1 MSGKPESR
9 EAHTGRFFLATWVGL
24 AVVTLIGALAVVTV
38 RGEAVRSQTDVLEQQ
53 AALGQPVLVT
63 TLVGRP
69 ETREI
74 SLPGEIH
81 GYYETPIYAKIAG
94 YVKTMLVDK
103 GSRVRA
109 GQLVATIDSPETDQ
123 QTRNAKA
130 SYEIAAITDRRYQ
143 ALLRQQVVP
152 RQQADESHSQMLET
166 YATWRSYVATQQYE
180 RVTAPFDGMITTRNL
195 NPGALVGSAAAIG
208 TSNPAIFEIATLN
221 PLRVYLYLPQP
232 FAPLVND
239 GDAAVVTISEY
250 PKREFVG
257 TITRHPAAL
266 DQSTRTM
273 QVEVDLTNADLALYP
288 GMYANVKVTIRGAKQ
303 SPRVPDQALIFN
315 NEDVLVPVVR
325 DNHIHL
331 VKVELGLD
339 DGINCEVIRGLE
351 GDETIA
357 LGMGQTA
364 LDGELVQPV
373 SPNQAARSGEASR

>member
-1 MSGKPESR
+1 MNGKSESPE
-9 EAHTGRFFLATWVGL
+9 AGTGLFFHAAWIGL
-24 AVVTLIGALAVVTV
+24 AVVALIGAFAVVTV
-38 RGEAVRSQTDVLEQQ
+38 RGEAVRSQTDLLQKQ
-53 AALGQPVLVT
+53 AAQGQPVLVT
-63 TLVGRP
+63 ALVGRA

-81 GYYETPIYAKIAG
+81 GDYETPIYAKIAG

-130 SYEIAAITDRRYQ
+130 TYEIAAITDRRYQ
-143 ALLRQQVVP
+143 ALVSQEVIPQQD
-152 RQQADESHSQMLET
+152 ADQTHAQMLET

-180 RVTAPFDGMITTRNL
+180 NVIAPFDGMITVRNL
-195 NPGALVGSAAAIG
+195 DPGALVGSASASG
-208 TSNPAIFEIATLN
+208 TSSPPIFEIATLK
-221 PLRVYLYLPQP
+221 PLRVYLFLPQP
-232 FAPLVND
+232 FAPLVRD
-239 GDAAVVTISEY
+239 GDAAVVTVNEY
-250 PKREFVG
+250 PRRDFIG
-257 TITRHPAAL
+257 TITRHPSAL

-273 QVEVDLTNADLALYP
+273 RVEVDLPNDDLALYP
-288 GMYANVKVTIRGAKQ
+288 GMYANVKVTIRGAKH

-325 DNHIHL
+325 DNRIHL

-364 LDGELVQPV
+364 HDGELVQPV
-373 SPNQAARSGEASR
+373 SFKKN

>member
-1 MSGKPESR
+1 MSSNPKSS
-9 EAHTGRFFLATWVGL
+9 EASAGRFFYVAWVGL
-24 AVVTLIGALAVVTV
+24 AVVTLITALAVVTV
-38 RGEAVRSQTDVLEQQ
+38 RGQSVRSQTNLLEQQ
-53 AALGQPVLVT
+53 AAQGQPVLVT
-63 TLVGRP
+63 SLVGRP

-81 GYYETPIYAKIAG
+81 GYYETPIYAKIPG
-94 YVKTMLVDK
+94 YLKTMLVDK
-103 GSRVRA
+103 GSRVRT
-109 GQLVATIDSPETDQ
+109 GQLVATIESPETDQ

-130 SYEIAAITDRRYQ
+130 SYELAAITDRRYQ

-152 RQQADESHSQMLET
+152 RQQADQTHALMLET
-166 YATWRSYVATQQYE
+166 YANWQSLIATQKYE
-180 RVTAPFDGMITTRNL
+180 NVTTPFDGMITTRNV
-195 NPGALVGSAAAIG
+195 NPGALVGSAAATG
-208 TSNPAIFEIATLN
+208 TSSPAIFDIATLK
-221 PLRVYLYLPQP
+221 PLRVYLFLPQP
-232 FAPLVND
+232 FAPLVRD
-239 GDAAVVTISEY
+239 GDAAVVTVSEY
-250 PKREFVG
+250 PKRDFVG

-273 QVEVDLTNADLALYP
+273 QVEVDLPNDDLALYP
-288 GMYANVKVTIRGAKQ
+288 GMYANVRVTIQGAKQ

-325 DNHIHL
+325 GNRIHL

-364 LDGELVQPV
+364 HDGELVQPV
-373 SPNQAARSGEASR
+373 GLRKD

>member
-1 MSGKPESR
+1 MSDKPQSR
-9 EAHTGRFFLATWVGL
+9 ETSTGGFFHVAWIGL
-24 AVVTLIGALAVVTV
+24 AVVILIAAFAVVTV
-38 RGEAVRSQTDVLEQQ
+38 RGQAVRSQTDRLVQQ
-53 AALGQPVLVT
+53 AGQGQPVLVT
-63 TLVGRP
+63 SLVGRP

-74 SLPGEIH
+74 SLPGEVH

-94 YVKTMLVDK
+94 YVKSMMVDK
-103 GSRVRA
+103 GARVRA
-109 GQLVATIDSPETDQ
+109 GQLVATIESPETDQ

-152 RQQADESHSQMLET
+152 RQEADQTHAQMLET

-180 RVTAPFDGMITTRNL
+180 SVSAPFDGMITLRNL
-195 NPGALVGSAAAIG
+195 NPGALVGSVAATG
-208 TSNPAIFEIATLN
+208 TSSPAIFEIATLK

-232 FAPLVND
+232 FAPLVRD
-239 GDAAVVTISEY
+239 GDAAVVTVSEY
-250 PKREFVG
+250 PKRDFVG
-257 TITRHPAAL
+257 TVTRHPAAL
-266 DQSTRTM
+266 DQATRTM
-273 QVEVDLTNADLALYP
+273 QVEVDLPNGDLALYP
-288 GMYANVKVTIRGAKQ
+288 GMYANVRVTIRGAKQ

-315 NEDVLVPVVR
+315 NQDVLVPVVR
-325 DNHIHL
+325 DNRIHL

-364 LDGELVQPV
+364 HDGQLVQPV
-373 SPNQAARSGEASR
+373 RLKKD

>member
-1 MSGKPESR
+1 MSTNPESR
-9 EAHTGRFFLATWVGL
+9 EAGTGRLFVAVWIGL
-24 AVVTLIGALAVVTV
+24 AVVTLIAAFAVVTV
-38 RGEAVRSQTDVLEQQ
+38 RGQAVRSQTDLLKQGAGQ
-53 AALGQPVLVT
+53 GQPVLVT
-63 TLVGRP
+63 GLVGRP

-94 YVKTMLVDK
+94 YVATMLVDK
-103 GSRVRA
+103 GSRVRT
-109 GQLVATIDSPETDQ
+109 GQLVATIESPETDQ

-143 ALLRQQVVP
+143 ALVRQQVVP
-152 RQQADESHSQMLET
+152 QQDADQTHAQMLET

-180 RVTAPFDGMITTRNL
+180 RVIAPFDGMITTRNL
-195 NPGALVGSAAAIG
+195 NPGALVGSTSASG
-208 TSNPAIFEIATLN
+208 TSNPAIFEIATLK

-232 FAPLVND
+232 FSPLVRD
-239 GDAAVVTISEY
+239 GDAAVVTVAEF
-250 PKREFVG
+250 PKRDFVG

-273 QVEVDLTNADLALYP
+273 QVEVDLPNDDLALYP
-288 GMYANVKVTIRGAKQ
+288 GMYANVTVTIRGSKE

-325 DNHIHL
+325 DNRIHL

-364 LDGELVQPV
+364 HEGELVRPV
-373 SPNQAARSGEASR
+373 SLKKD

>member
-1 MSGKPESR
+1 MSDNPESR
-9 EAHTGRFFLATWVGL
+9 ETSTGRFLIVAWIGL
-24 AVVTLIGALAVVTV
+24 AVVTLIAAFAVVTV
-38 RGEAVRSQTDVLEQQ
+38 RGQAVRSQTDLLEQQ
-53 AALGQPVLVT
+53 AGQGQPVLVT
-63 TLVGRP
+63 SLVGRP

-109 GQLVATIDSPETDQ
+109 GQLVATIESPETDQ

-152 RQQADESHSQMLET
+152 RQEADQTHAQMLET

-180 RVTAPFDGMITTRNL
+180 SVTAPFDGMITTRNL
-195 NPGALVGSAAAIG
+195 HPGALVGSVAATG
-208 TSNPAIFEIATLN
+208 TSSPAIFEIATLK

-232 FAPLVND
+232 FAPLVRD
-239 GDAAVVTISEY
+239 GDAAVVTVSEY
-250 PKREFVG
+250 PKRDFVG

-273 QVEVDLTNADLALYP
+273 QVEVDLSNDDLALYP
-288 GMYANVKVTIRGAKQ
+288 GMYGNVRVTIRGAKQ

-325 DNHIHL
+325 DNRIHL

-364 LDGELVQPV
+364 HDGELVQPV
-373 SPNQAARSGEASR
+373 STKKD

>member
-1 MSGKPESR
+1 MSSESR
-9 EAHTGRFFLATWVGL
+9 EAGTGRFFLVAWIGL
-24 AVVTLIGALAVVTV
+24 AAITLIAAFAVVTV
-38 RGEAVRSQTDVLEQQ
+38 RGQAVRSQTDLLAQQ
-53 AALGQPVLVT
+53 AGQGQPVLVT
-63 TLVGRP
+63 ALVGRP
-69 ETREI
+69 ATRQI

-109 GQLVATIDSPETDQ
+109 GQLVATIESPETDQ

-130 SYEIAAITDRRYQ
+130 SYDIAALTDRRYQ
-143 ALLRQQVVP
+143 ALVEQQVVP
-152 RQQADESHSQMLET
+152 RQEADQYHAQMLET
-166 YATWRSYVATQQYE
+166 YASWRSYVATQQYE
-180 RVTAPFDGMITTRNL
+180 RVTAPFDGMITVRNL
-195 NPGALVGSAAAIG
+195 HPGALVASAAATN
-208 TSNPAIFEIATLN
+208 TSTPAIFQIATLK

-232 FAPLVND
+232 FSPLVRD
-239 GDAAVVTISEY
+239 GDAAVVTVTEY
-250 PKREFVG
+250 PKRSFAG

-266 DQSTRTM
+266 DQNTRTM
-273 QVEVDLTNADLALYP
+273 QVEVDLPNADLALYP
-288 GMYANVKVTIRGAKQ
+288 GMYANVTVTIHGAKE

-325 DNHIHL
+325 DSRIHL

-339 DGINCEVIRGLE
+339 DGINCEVLSGLE

-364 LDGELVQPV
+364 HDGELVQPV
-373 SPNQAARSGEASR
+373 TSQKN